1 MSKSK
6 PLEKSL
12 SNLNGTSINVLDND
26 DYPEDGQASVVIAFS
41 DGTKLRANYWR
52 VIKDGKE
59 KLSSFDHNQKYG
71 LPAPIDAK
79 KELQDA
85 LNGES
90 VLSARLDLE
99 TGDLQFEFS
108 QTLKLSVFGFTGYEI
123 WEISFPNGGSE
134 YSNYAK
140 GY

>member
-1 MSKSK
+1 MSESK
-6 PLEKSL
+6 RLEKSI
-12 SNLNGTSINVLDND
+12 SSLNGTSINVLDND
-26 DYPEDGQASVVIAFS
+26 AYPEEGQVSVLIAFS

-52 VIKDGKE
+52 MIKDGKE
-59 KLSSFDHNQKYG
+59 KLSSFDNNQKYG

-79 KELQDA
+79 KELQYE

-99 TGDLQFEFS
+99 TGDLHFEFS
-108 QTLKLSVFGFTGYEI
+108 QTLKLSVFAFTGYEV
-123 WEISFPNGGSE
+123 WEIIFPDGIVE

-140 GY
+140 DY